1 MTASAASAGSARLHS
16 HRHRFSAAPAV
27 DLREG
32 RCVQLVGGRI
42 EAERVSIPDPVAQ
55 AVRWRGAGFRVLHVV
70 DLDAALSLGENRS
83 VIQEIVAAT
92 DASVQVGGGVRDEE
106 GVEALLDAGVDRVIV
121 GTRAVEDPRWLEALA
136 LEHPG
141 RIMVAADVLD
151 GMVLRRGWTESTDV
165 ALRDLLPRLDAL
177 PLAGILCTDV
187 GREGRMA
194 GVDMDAARSAASNT
208 LHPLWLSG
216 GISTLEEL
224 RGLREAGA
232 AGAVLGMAIYTG
244 VLPPNDVAKEFG

>member
-1 MTASAASAGSARLHS
+1 MTASTTIVREPSGRQ
-16 HRHRFSAAPAV
+16 RFSAAPAV

-42 EAERVSIPDPVAQ
+42 ETERVSIPDPVAQ
-55 AVRWRGAGFRVLHVV
+55 AVRWRDIGFRILHVV

-106 GVEALLDAGVDRVIV
+106 AVGTLIDSGVDRVIV
-121 GTRAVEDPRWLEALA
+121 GTRAVDDPRWLETVAVA
-136 LEHPG
+136 HPG

-151 GMVLRRGWTESTDV
+151 GKVLRRGWTEATDTSIP
-165 ALRDLLPRLDAL
+165 DLFRGLDAL

-194 GVDMDAARSAASNT
+194 GVDMDGARNMVGDT
-208 LHPLWLSG
+208 RHPLWLSG

-224 RGLREAGA
+224 RTLRDAGA

-244 VLPPNDVAKEFG
+244 VLPPTDVAKEFGS

>member
-1 MTASAASAGSARLHS
+1 MTPASGTHRGSS
-16 HRHRFSAAPAV
+16 GRHRFTAAPAV

-42 EAERVSIPDPVAQ
+42 ETERVSIPDPVAQ
-55 AVRWRGAGFRVLHVV
+55 ALRWRDAGFRVLHVV

-92 DASVQVGGGVRDEE
+92 DASVQVGGGVRDEAAA
-106 GVEALLDAGVDRVIV
+106 GALLDSGVDRVIV
-121 GTRAVEDPRWLEALA
+121 GTRAVDDPRWLEALA
-136 LEHPG
+136 LRHPG
-141 RIMVAADVLD
+141 RIMVAADVLE
-151 GMVLRRGWTESTDV
+151 GRVLRRGWTEATDTTIP
-165 ALRDLLPRLDAL
+165 DLFRGLDAL

-194 GVDMDAARSAASNT
+194 GVDMDGARNLVGDT
-208 LHPLWLSG
+208 RHPLWLSG

-224 RGLREAGA
+224 RTLRDAGA

-244 VLPPNDVAKEFG
+244 VLPPDDVAKEFGS